1 MVNTVAKAVIAALLT
16 LGTFVPVCV
25 AGDAAAVTF
34 EIMTGRLETQ
44 ARRLPPEMAAHA
56 MRGAGYDLAWPRSA
70 EEYRAIGNS
79 AVVLVSVVTRDAR
92 ELPLRR
98 IYLEAKGQEAPL
110 NTLRCHR
117 SEVAEGSPIRAV
129 FGQYREDC
137 FFLVPGAALL
147 REGALRAD
155 FSANRTA
162 FSLIDLPVDTPP
174 QVRSTI
180 EKASGKSPPVDQKTL
195 NAMIEREYPG
205 YRPPPGSEARAS
217 AATDIQIAFSKR
229 LGVDI
234 FAEGDGSGWCRPELK
249 LRVVAQEESFFRSP
263 EFANLMWTAG
273 TQAIAKKCAAAE
285 KALITG
291 FAKAPKEPVFS
302 GEASRRDGWAI
313 AAASARAPV
322 RPTVPSAGPPSSG
335 GGPAAE
341 LFSAAERGDLAAIDR
356 LLAQGVDVN
365 SKDARG
371 ETALMK
377 AAEQGQSL
385 AVHALLARKA
395 DVNAR
400 GNEGHTAL
408 MYAAFAG
415 QVEAV
420 QALLG
425 GGAAID
431 AASRDGATAQTLAAR
446 NGHEATARVLRDAAA
461 RSSGKD
467 AGSPK
472 KDSGGSV
479 IGSAEPMESGIPQP
493 FRGTWGSAEGCD
505 PANETDLLVVVD
517 ATSLTYYEAQCKLR
531 TVAVTDAHRFS
542 GRFDCIEYEHKWIQD
557 VSMKL
562 DNGKLTHEWAGSQPD
577 SRFRCR

>member
-1 MVNTVAKAVIAALLT
+1 
-16 LGTFVPVCV
+16 
-25 AGDAAAVTF
+25 
-34 EIMTGRLETQ
+34 MTGRLETQ

-98 IYLEAKGQEAPL
+98 IYHDAKGQEAPL
-110 NTLRCHR
+110 TTLRCHR
-117 SEVAEGSPIRAV
+117 SEVADGSPIRAV

-155 FSANRTA
+155 FAANRTG
-162 FSLIDLPVDTPP
+162 FSLIDLPIEPP
-174 QVRSTI
+174 KDVRRYI
-180 EKASGKSPPVDQKTL
+180 EGISGKSPPVDQAAL
-195 NAMIEREYPG
+195 NAMIEREYSG

-217 AATDIQIAFSKR
+217 AGTDIQVAFSKR
-229 LGVDI
+229 LGVDV
-234 FAEGDGSGWCRPELK
+234 FAEGDGSSWCRPELR

-263 EFANLMWTAG
+263 ELASLIRTAG
-273 TQAIAKKCAAAE
+273 TQAIAKKCAVAE

-291 FAKAPKEPVFS
+291 FAKASKEPVFS
-302 GEASRRDGWAI
+302 GQASRRDGWAI
-313 AAASARAPV
+313 AAASVRAPV
-322 RPTVPSAGPPSSG
+322 GSTVTSAGPPSSA

-341 LFSAAERGDLAAIDR
+341 LFSAAERGDLAAIDW

-385 AVHALLARKA
+385 AVQALLARKA
-395 DVNAR
+395 DVNAQS
-400 GNEGHTAL
+400 NQGHSAL
-408 MYAAFAG
+408 MHAAFAG
-415 QVEAV
+415 QLEAV

-431 AASRDGATAQTLAAR
+431 AASRDGATAHTLASR
-446 NGHEATARVLRDAAA
+446 NGHKAIVRVLRDAAA
-461 RSSGKD
+461 RSSGKEV
-467 AGSPK
+467 GSPE
-472 KDSGGSV
+472 KDPEGAASRSV
-479 IGSAEPMESGIPQP
+479 EPMESGIPQP

-542 GRFDCIEYEHKWIQD
+542 GRFDCIGYEHKWIQD

-562 DNGKLTHEWAGSQPD
+562 DNGKLTHEWAGRKPD